1 MCSGNFLAVT
11 RRPRFWKFSPDFEVR
26 LAVEIADSLLLDLPA
41 FDSFFFSK
49 FDHPLL
55 SLLPNG

>member
-41 FDSFFFSK
+41 SDRLFFLK
-49 FDHPLL
+49 I
-55 SLLPNG
+55 